1 MESGHKMDK
10 KRYERE
16 IEEILKKYDEK
27 SGRTERP
34 KEERPPLPPPG
45 RPGPGLPP
53 RNRGTYRPPTS
64 SPFSALRRLSAGQYM
79 LSAFALAILAIFVR
93 TFSPTLASIMV
104 ILAAVLFLLPIF
116 LNRTPTGTPTGI
128 PGAEQ
133 KRWRGQVIDM
143 TTRRDITSDPFA
155 AIKRWFR
162 RR

>member
-1 MESGHKMDK
+1 MDK

-27 SGRTERP
+27 AGRSERP
-34 KEERPPLPPPG
+34 REERASTPPLN

-53 RNRGTYRPPTS
+53 RNRGGYRAPSP
-64 SPFSALRRLSAGQYM
+64 SPFAALRKISVGQYM
-79 LSAFALAILAIFVR
+79 LGAFSLAILAIFVR
-93 TFSPTLASIMV
+93 TFSPPLASIMV
-104 ILAAVLFLLPIF
+104 IAAAALFLIPLFIS
-116 LNRTPTGTPTGI
+116 RTPGGFP
-128 PGAEQ
+128 AQEE

-143 TTRRDITSDPFA
+143 STRRDITNDPFA

>member
-1 MESGHKMDK
+1 MDK

-27 SGRTERP
+27 TGRAERP
-34 KEERPPLPPPG
+34 KEERPSLPPSN

-53 RNRGTYRPPTS
+53 RNRGNYRPASS
-64 SPFSALRRLSAGQYM
+64 SPLSAFRRFSAGQYM
-79 LSAFALAILAIFVR
+79 LTAFALAIIAIFVR

-116 LNRTPTGTPTGI
+116 LGRTSSSI
-128 PGAEQ
+128 PGQEQ

-143 TTRRDITSDPFA
+143 TTRRDITNDPFA